1 MTVLRDLLQVSE
13 AYNLLVNL
21 PRLGRITADIQWLIP
36 IPHLVSRRFR
46 YTRFAEE
53 RQHVDA

>member
-46 YTRFAEE
+46 YIRLAEE
-53 RQHVDA
+53 R